1 MRIQMMALMIVDFCL
16 TRIRAIK
23 HPAMIRPGSIS
34 VVGIAKKVVRKM
46 FWGLWKCE
54 MISRPIL

>member
-1 MRIQMMALMIVDFCL
+1 MIALMIVDFCL

-34 VVGIAKKVVRKM
+34 VVGIEKKVVRKM
-46 FWGLWKCE
+46 FWGLWKC
-54 MISRPIL
+54 